1 MQNFQKASGP
11 GVIFLAIKIKLTNH
25 TKMKKIKAV
34 LILAVSFLVYS
45 CSTVAVTGRKQLALV
60 PNSELNAM
68 SYQQYD
74 QVIKESKLSSNRE
87 QVALVKNVGSKL
99 SRAVEKYMRDNKLQ
113 DELKG
118 YKWEF
123 NLIDDDDM
131 VNAWCMPGGKV
142 AFYTGIMPV
151 CKDEDGVAVVMGHEI
166 AHAIANHG
174 NERMTQ
180 GLIQQLGGAALSYA
194 LKEKPQLTQQLFM
207 TAYGAGT
214 TVGAMLPFS
223 RLQESEADRMGLI
236 FMAMAGYDP
245 REAPAFW
252 QRMAQQSQGGSPPE
266 FLSTHPSHERRIS
279 DLQAAIP
286 EAMKYYNK

>member
-1 MQNFQKASGP
+1 
-11 GVIFLAIKIKLTNH
+11 
-25 TKMKKIKAV
+25 MKRIQAV
-34 LILAVSFLVYS
+34 LVLVFSFIIYS
-45 CSTVAVTGRKQLALV
+45 CSTVAISGRKQLALV
-60 PNSELNAM
+60 PDSELNSM
-68 SYQQYD
+68 SFQQYD

-87 QVALVKNVGSKL
+87 QVALVNEVGKKV

-123 NLIDDDDM
+123 NLIEDDDM

-142 AFYTGIMPV
+142 AFYTGILPV
-151 CKDEDGVAVVMGHEI
+151 CEDEAGIAVVMGHEI
-166 AHAIANHG
+166 AHAVARHG

-180 GLIQQLGGAALSYA
+180 GLIQQLGGAALAYA
-194 LKEKPQLTQQLFM
+194 LQEKPQLTQQLFM

-214 TVGAMLPFS
+214 TVGAILPFS

-245 REAPAFW
+245 KEAPEFW
-252 QRMAQQSQGGSPPE
+252 QRMAQANKGGGQPPE
-266 FLSTHPSHERRIS
+266 FLSTHPSNERRIA
-279 DLQAAIP
+279 DLQASIP
-286 EAMKYYNK
+286 EAMKYYKK

>member
-1 MQNFQKASGP
+1 
-11 GVIFLAIKIKLTNH
+11 
-25 TKMKKIKAV
+25 MKKIKAV
-34 LILAVSFLVYS
+34 LILAISFVVYS
-45 CSTVAVTGRKQLALV
+45 CSTVAITGRKQLALV
-60 PNSELNAM
+60 PSSELNAM

-74 QVIKESKLSSNRE
+74 QVISEAKLSNNRE
-87 QVALVKNVGSKL
+87 QVARVKNVGNKL
-99 SRAVEKYMRDNKLQ
+99 SRAVEKYMRDNNLQ

-123 NLIDDDDM
+123 NLIEDDDM

-252 QRMAQQSQGGSPPE
+252 QRMAQQSEGGSPPE
-266 FLSTHPSHERRIS
+266 FLSTHPSHERRIA